1 MVRFLDLQPGEE
13 RMSLPTSNPSTL
25 TVPKGRRPAF
35 APVPAPKRSQSV
47 VANFVASASL
57 VNADEASAPPR
68 LSMTFLPRPWQ
79 AVMSAARFGQEI
91 SPVAPA
97 AVMSAVA
104 PPLHA
109 APKLT
114 VGYPPGPSNVVRKD
128 SMTMS
133 TLESLH
139 NPPRVD

>member
-1 MVRFLDLQPGEE
+1 MH
-13 RMSLPTSNPSTL
+13 LPTSKPSTD
-25 TVPKGRRPAF
+25 TVPKGRRPVF

-79 AVMSAARFGQEI
+79 VVMSAAKAGQER

-97 AVMSAVA
+97 AVISGLV
-104 PPLHA
+104 PLQA

-114 VGYPPGPSNVVRKD
+114 VGYPPGPSNVVRKAR
-128 SMTMS
+128 MTML
-133 TLESLH
+133 TLVSLH
-139 NPPRVD
+139 NAPKLV